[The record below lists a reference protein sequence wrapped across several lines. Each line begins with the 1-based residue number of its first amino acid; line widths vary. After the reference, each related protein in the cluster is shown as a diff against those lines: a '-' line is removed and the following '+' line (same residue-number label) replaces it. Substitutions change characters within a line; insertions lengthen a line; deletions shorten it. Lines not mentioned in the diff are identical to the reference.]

1 MLQEAA
7 HDMVLDSHS
16 IARRS
21 PTGPL
26 ENTMPRSVR
35 LARLLSD
42 LLSPPIVAL
51 GVFWV
56 LAGATA
62 RARWPV
68 FLACATTQSAFP
80 LAFLGAAVRHGKI
93 RDVNMSLRE
102 ERRVGFLAL
111 GLVYA
116 LGGLTAVL
124 LGVRGPSLFVCLCTL
139 AVVAAV
145 WAVNL
150 FYKASGH
157 VAGATAYMAAVSI
170 FVEPLHAGLFLIP
183 AVSWAR
189 VRSGEHTRVQVI
201 LGAILGAGVALG
213 FFYLTQRYIVPLK

>member
-7 HDMVLDSHS
+7 HEMVLDSLS

-21 PTGPL
+21 LTGSLALP
-26 ENTMPRSVR
+26 MPRSVR

-42 LLSPPIVAL
+42 RLSPPIVAL

-62 RARWPV
+62 RATRWPV

-80 LAFLGAAVRHGKI
+80 LAFLGMAVRQGKI
-93 RDVNMSLRE
+93 RDVNMSKRE
-102 ERRVGFLAL
+102 ERRIGFLAL

-124 LGVRGPSLFVCLCTL
+124 LGVRGPSLLDR
-139 AVVAAV
+139 
-145 WAVNL
+145 
-150 FYKASGH
+150 KS
-157 VAGATAYMAAVSI
+157 
-170 FVEPLHAGLFLIP
+170 
-183 AVSWAR
+183 
-189 VRSGEHTRVQVI
+189 TR
-201 LGAILGAGVALG
+201 LN
-213 FFYLTQRYIVPLK
+213 